1 MYETNYLF
9 QHANG
14 GGPQDIDLT
23 LPITSTYLRRMRALG
38 LAAGL
43 DQAYKHPNNTLQL
56 EVSFYV
62 KPIFKQGPYVKLW
75 LFSTEMN
82 LFKRSIRSCH
92 YMDLLDLLGAV
103 HKRRRNLLGH
113 LDNPLPHVGISNLIC
128 LTSTF

>member
-14 GGPQDIDLT
+14 GAPQDIDLT

-56 EVSFYV
+56 EVSFY
-62 KPIFKQGPYVKLW
+62 FKSTLKKGPYVKL
-75 LFSTEMN
+75 
-82 LFKRSIRSCH
+82 
-92 YMDLLDLLGAV
+92 
-103 HKRRRNLLGH
+103 
-113 LDNPLPHVGISNLIC
+113 
-128 LTSTF
+128 